1 MEATNTLELI
11 GGQQLQLERLPDAN
25 VVKVIGPE
33 GAVKL
38 TIYVTPSGPVLHID
52 GDGLEIRCSGA
63 LAIDAQHLLLRGREG
78 LELSTGGDAGRAL
91 QGGPPRRSARPDPHS
106 RSWRHQSARQRRR
119 HSGWRA
125 HPHELLRVPACF

>member
-25 VVKVIGPE
+25 IVKVIGPE

-63 LAIDAQHLLLRGREG
+63 LAIDAQHLILRGREG
-78 LELSTGGDAGRAL
+78 LELSTGGDAAVRCDGDLHVEARA
-91 QGGPPRRSARPDPHS
+91 QTFSAELGDVKV
-106 RSWRHQSARQRRR
+106 
-119 HSGWRA
+119 RA
-125 HPHELLRVPACF
+125 NDDVILDGERIRMNC